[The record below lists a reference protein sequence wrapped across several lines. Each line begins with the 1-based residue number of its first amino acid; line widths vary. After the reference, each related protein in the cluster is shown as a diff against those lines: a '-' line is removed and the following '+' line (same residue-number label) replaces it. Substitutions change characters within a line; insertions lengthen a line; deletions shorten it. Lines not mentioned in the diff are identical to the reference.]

1 MNIFTIKLGSI
12 TNGKNLFSYVI
23 KDQFFEEFEF
33 TEVKYAD
40 ISVKVL
46 INKDSEKLSLN
57 LIISGQ
63 LNQIPCDICT
73 DNISVNIMGET
84 NIII

>member
-33 TEVKYAD
+33 TEVK
-40 ISVKVL
+40 
-46 INKDSEKLSLN
+46 
-57 LIISGQ
+57 
-63 LNQIPCDICT
+63 
-73 DNISVNIMGET
+73 
-84 NIII
+84 